1 MENNLKRAAGPGGEA
16 GTESYLLAY
25 TGEEVDAAIEG
36 WQTAQAQVDATAAD
50 IAEGKKAITK
60 DGLVTGTMQD
70 GVAIPIVTTAGTGSA
85 FTATIDGIT
94 KLTIGM
100 LITIIP
106 HRASSSSSPTLNV
119 NGLGAKVI
127 RRRYS
132 YTNSSVTTGYTTTW
146 LSSGDPQLLQYDGTY
161 WIAIGANKPYTS
173 DLSSSVSVSKGG
185 TGKTSWS
192 SYRLIYPS
200 GTTTLSQLAFPTT
213 AGSFLRQGTSG
224 APYWTAPEDVR
235 KAIGAASEEDIGI
248 ISTLLDV
255 INGEV
260 I

>member
-1 MENNLKRAAGPGGEA
+1 MENNMTRAAGPGGQENT
-16 GTESYLLAY
+16 GTYLLTH
-25 TGEEVDAAIEG
+25 TGAEVDAAIEG
-36 WQTAQAQVDATAAD
+36 WQTAQAQADATAAD

-60 DGLVTGTMQD
+60 DGLVTGTMQA
-70 GVAIPIVTTAGTGSA
+70 GAAIPIVTTAGTGSA

-94 KLTIGM
+94 ELTIGM

-106 HRASSSSSPTLNV
+106 HRVSSSSTPTLNI
-119 NGLGAKVI
+119 NGLGAKGI

-132 YTNSSVTTGYTTTW
+132 YTNSSVVSGYTTTW

-161 WIAIGANKPYTS
+161 WIAVGANKPYTS

-235 KAIGAASEEDIGI
+235 KAIGAASEEEVGN
-248 ISTLLDV
+248 ISALLDE

-260 I
+260 V